1 MRMLRGVLQD
11 PEVPSPSTESPFE
24 DRNAHLATGTVRAVP
39 YGTFLHHSMH
49 VVRTYSSSVESTIML
64 GLLLLWMLPGLNGLH
79 TGGVHHDEFLSWQ
92 RSFGKQDEYVRLN
105 KSDLNSRF
113 AGKVL
118 PSATRLGT

>member
-1 MRMLRGVLQD
+1 M
-11 PEVPSPSTESPFE
+11 P
-24 DRNAHLATGTVRAVP
+24 
-39 YGTFLHHSMH
+39 
-49 VVRTYSSSVESTIML
+49 ML
-64 GLLLLWMLPGLNGLH
+64 GLLLMWMLPGLNGLH

-105 KSDLNSRF
+105 ESDLNSRF